1 MVKDNNQNFLCPKM
15 FDNINLVIFLKT
27 LNLKNQN
34 EFFKHFITPLIR
46 NYLLFSFLNFT
57 KNDFKFL
64 DFQNLTRSL
73 NRLK

>member
-64 DFQNLTRSL
+64 DF
-73 NRLK
+73 